1 MHLPRHVAWYLICFM
16 IGAALGLVP
25 ILIVEVLEKTND
37 SAAATIVAIMR
48 EMQAAVVISGAFS
61 FITVEGITMLAEI
74 FLRNRE
80 EKGRQE
86 GIVEG
91 LEKGHEKGLVEGIE
105 KGHEKGLVEGIE
117 KGSVDSLMEARQR
130 IASRLESMTAEES
143 TVAREL
149 LAEIDQL
156 IEEARNRR
164 GK

>member
-16 IGAALGLVP
+16 IGSALGLVP
-25 ILIVEVLEKTND
+25 ILIVEILEKTND

-86 GIVEG
+86 GRVEG
-91 LEKGHEKGLVEGIE
+91 REEGRE
-105 KGHEKGLVEGIE
+105 EE
-117 KGSVDSLMEARQR
+117 RQE
-130 IASRLESMTAEES
+130 IASRLEGTTTTEELRAE
-143 TVAREL
+143 VAR
-149 LAEIDQL
+149 I
-156 IEEARNRR
+156 IEEARNGRD
-164 GK
+164 K